1 MALSVHIPEYPEE
14 CELAAGED
22 LARETAFW
30 LAHLMLT
37 VGDPSEDPQRY
48 GVDAAVYEEMV
59 DRLGDPEKPWPVLRV
74 PFTGGHTVYVVYAN
88 FHDMNNVD
96 FFVRHPQWG
105 RLGHLGQ
112 CGADEAGPGLSW
124 KELALLAE
132 ATQDGSEGLTDSS
145 QRLLLL
151 LPMLGDADTPPEACC
166 MVARALAHCGMDAD
180 AADELA
186 TALVG
191 EREPDGE
198 PRWSVTTD
206 SPIAV
211 CSSPSSPRHVPL
223 ALGIAPSKAQALAD
237 ALCGRG

>member
-74 PFTGGHTVYVVYAN
+74 PFTGGHTAYVVYAN

-132 ATQDGSEGLTDSS
+132 ATQDGSEGLTDGS

-166 MVARALAHCGMDAD
+166 MVAQALAHCGMDSD

-223 ALGIAPSKAQALAD
+223 ALGIGPSKAQALAD
-237 ALCGRG
+237 ALYGRG